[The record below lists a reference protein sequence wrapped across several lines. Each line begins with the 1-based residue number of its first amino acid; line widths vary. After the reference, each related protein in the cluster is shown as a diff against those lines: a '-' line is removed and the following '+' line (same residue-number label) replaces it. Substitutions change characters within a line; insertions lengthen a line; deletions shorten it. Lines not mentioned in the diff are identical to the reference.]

1 MQSKTDIN
9 VKDVDSMARFK
20 QVSLYAKVI
29 RVDEAAVVSDGLKVQ
44 NVIIADAN
52 RAIKMALWENDIGR
66 LSKGKSY
73 HLVNVVVNSFQGA
86 NFLQFPKGGAEAH
99 EVEDIG
105 TVAEDDVPS
114 LEDKVHDSEVA
125 GVLAL
130 DCYVACLSCKSK
142 VDKKSDACA
151 RYMLKMWHGAE
162 ASQMLRS
169 EESQIATHTS
179 GRWICQCE
187 CFWQA
192 LGRDCREQGSHRTP
206 SACCKA
212 VFFHIC
218 KQYCQLCVPE
228 GCKQEEQRRLR

>member
-1 MQSKTDIN
+1 MKDI
-9 VKDVDSMARFK
+9 DSMAQFK
-20 QVSLYAKVI
+20 WVSLYAKVI

-73 HLVNVVVNSFQGA
+73 HLVNVVNTFQGT

-114 LEDKVHDSEVA
+114 VEDEVHNSEVA

-130 DCYVACLSCKSK
+130 DYYVACLSCKSQ
-142 VDKKSDACA
+142 VAQDACT
-151 RYMLKMWHGAE
+151 
-162 ASQMLRS
+162 Q
-169 EESQIATHTS
+169 
-179 GRWICQCE
+179 WI
-187 CFWQA
+187 
-192 LGRDCREQGSHRTP
+192 GS
-206 SACCKA
+206 
-212 VFFHIC
+212 
-218 KQYCQLCVPE
+218 
-228 GCKQEEQRRLR
+228 